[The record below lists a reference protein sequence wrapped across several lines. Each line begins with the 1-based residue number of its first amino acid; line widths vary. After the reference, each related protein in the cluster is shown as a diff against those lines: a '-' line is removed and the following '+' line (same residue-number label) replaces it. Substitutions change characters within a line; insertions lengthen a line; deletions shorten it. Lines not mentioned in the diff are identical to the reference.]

1 MDNDIQLNTE
11 STEQALKTIFNK
23 LQELEKRQK
32 KIESQQRKVI
42 RLQTKGR
49 TYSEEEKEEQLMT
62 KLGQKVA
69 NSPNGVNTNQVKS
82 LFDCSKP
89 TALNKMREL
98 DEESE
103 RINYVS
109 KGGRKADRLKH
120 ERFSLGRMC

>member
-1 MDNDIQLNTE
+1 MDNNIQLDTE

-23 LQELEKRQK
+23 LQDLEQRQK

-69 NSPNGVNTNQVKS
+69 NSPNGVNTNQVMS

-98 DEESE
+98 DEQSD

-120 ERFSLGRMC
+120 ERYSLGRMC